1 MVLSN
6 RTWLRMETKSYSFI
20 TFFSPVLVTSRKLSE
35 NSLKTTEEKEEL
47 MKELRWHYKQF
58 VRTSKKK
65 KEKQVDVSKEVTN
78 QVTFKPQT

>member
-1 MVLSN
+1 MVLRK
-6 RTWLRMETKSYSFI
+6 RTWSRMETQSYSFI
-20 TFFSPVLVTSRKLSE
+20 TFSPVLVTSRKLSA
-35 NSLKTTEEKEEL
+35 NSVKTTDEKEEL

-78 QVTFKPQT
+78 QVAFKPQT

>member
-1 MVLSN
+1 
-6 RTWLRMETKSYSFI
+6 
-20 TFFSPVLVTSRKLSE
+20 
-35 NSLKTTEEKEEL
+35 

-78 QVTFKPQT
+78 QVAFKPQT